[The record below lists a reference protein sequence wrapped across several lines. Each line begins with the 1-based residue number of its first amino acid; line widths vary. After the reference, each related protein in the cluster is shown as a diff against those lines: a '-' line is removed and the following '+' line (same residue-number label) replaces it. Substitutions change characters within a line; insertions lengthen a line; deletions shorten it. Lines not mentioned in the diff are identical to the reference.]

1 MKRPP
6 IYAAILVIAVVAI
19 SVYLGAPSPKWAEIK
34 VGMKAP
40 EIVASLGAPKHNLLD
55 SKSIQIWENDGFIRT
70 SSFVVV
76 YYDPQKPEIATK
88 TIQSDVWI
96 WARL

>member
-6 IYAAILVIAVVAI
+6 IYAAILATSVVAMSI
-19 SVYLGAPSPKWAEIK
+19 FIGAPSSKWAEIK
-34 VGMKAP
+34 IGMKAP
-40 EIVASLGAPKHNLLD
+40 EIVASLGSPKNDLLD

-70 SSFVVV
+70 SSIAIL

-88 TIQSDVWI
+88 TIRSDIWI
-96 WARL
+96 WERL